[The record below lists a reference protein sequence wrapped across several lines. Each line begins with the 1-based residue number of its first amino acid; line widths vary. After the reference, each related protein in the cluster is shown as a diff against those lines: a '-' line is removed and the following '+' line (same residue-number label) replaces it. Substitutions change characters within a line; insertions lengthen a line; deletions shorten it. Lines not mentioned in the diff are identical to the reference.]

1 MNKRNRFI
9 KTTLSLIACSLLLI
23 SFSQPLQAGEPAPLD
38 KVDGMNMG
46 NPLVPARKLPLEIPT
61 FDKDK
66 DEYVLLSWNNL
77 GMHCISDSDP
87 YWILLP
93 PANDIFAQL
102 VKRGDPPEIITEG
115 VEISYAVEKGFE
127 HPEKHVRFWE
137 FADKLLGADLKP
149 GVGVGGLKV
158 NGIMKLEEEHRAFA
172 APFIPVVPY
181 MDDGSYNPYPVF
193 TITARDKKTG
203 KILAQTKTVAP
214 TSTEMGCK
222 NCHGGGWRVEGVA
235 GFTDATSLDVL
246 VAHDKNSGTDL
257 VEKAKN
263 GQPMLCQSC
272 HADPVL
278 GTKGNPELL
287 SFPAAL
293 HGWHA
298 NFLTEREG
306 MQACVACHPSRPDG
320 PTQCFRSHHSD
331 MMDCT
336 NCHGTMED
344 HALSLLK
351 KELESGKKGAARL
364 MERLKPRTVATLEE
378 INPRTAWLNEPDCLN
393 CHKDFEMGSTMDA
406 FNTWTAGPEELY
418 RMRHDQMG
426 AMMCEA
432 CHGSTHAVYPATK
445 NKYGQNRDS
454 IQPLQYQGNDRP
466 IGNDCTVCHKVQPEF
481 EGHHPNSLRR

>member
-158 NGIMKLEEEHRAFA
+158 NGIMKLEEG
-172 APFIPVVPY
+172 AP
-181 MDDGSYNPYPVF
+181 G
-193 TITARDKKTG
+193 
-203 KILAQTKTVAP
+203 
-214 TSTEMGCK
+214 
-222 NCHGGGWRVEGVA
+222 
-235 GFTDATSLDVL
+235 
-246 VAHDKNSGTDL
+246 
-257 VEKAKN
+257 
-263 GQPMLCQSC
+263 
-272 HADPVL
+272 
-278 GTKGNPELL
+278 
-287 SFPAAL
+287 
-293 HGWHA
+293 
-298 NFLTEREG
+298 
-306 MQACVACHPSRPDG
+306 
-320 PTQCFRSHHSD
+320 
-331 MMDCT
+331 
-336 NCHGTMED
+336 
-344 HALSLLK
+344 
-351 KELESGKKGAARL
+351 
-364 MERLKPRTVATLEE
+364 
-378 INPRTAWLNEPDCLN
+378 
-393 CHKDFEMGSTMDA
+393 
-406 FNTWTAGPEELY
+406 
-418 RMRHDQMG
+418 
-426 AMMCEA
+426 
-432 CHGSTHAVYPATK
+432 
-445 NKYGQNRDS
+445 
-454 IQPLQYQGNDRP
+454 
-466 IGNDCTVCHKVQPEF
+466 
-481 EGHHPNSLRR
+481 LRRSIYPGCSLYG